1 MKKVLIAVDDTK
13 GSKAVL
19 ATFQNLVQRPEEVIL
34 LHVERLLGRS
44 LMINTLGEA
53 DLSIL
58 KEELKDT
65 EYKKELDRKAEKI
78 LTYYKKELE
87 ESGIFNI
94 KTLIK
99 DGVPAEDILNVAA
112 AEGVELIILGY
123 SRKEGL
129 NKLITGSVARDVE
142 KNALVPVLT
151 AKKPVMCEES
161 YTWRDAYYAVSLSTV
176 IILAMFFLGI
186 IFEKVFLP

>member
-19 ATFQNLVQRPEEVIL
+19 AAFQNLVQRPEEVIL

-53 DLSIL
+53 DLAIL
-58 KEELKDT
+58 REELKDT

-78 LTYYKKELE
+78 LNYYKKEIEGVGLF
-87 ESGIFNI
+87 SI
-94 KTLIK
+94 KNLIK
-99 DGVPAEDILNVAA
+99 DGIPSEEILKTAE
-112 AEGVELIILGY
+112 EEKVELILLGC

-129 NKLITGSVARDVE
+129 NRLITGSVAQDVE
-142 KNALVPVLT
+142 KNAKVPVLT
-151 AKKPVMCEES
+151 AKRPVLCEEA

-186 IFEKVFLP
+186 VFEKVFLP

>member
-78 LTYYKKELE
+78 LNYYKKELE
-87 ESGIFNI
+87 ESGSFNI
-94 KTLIK
+94 KTLLR
-99 DGVPAEDILNVAA
+99 DGLPAEDILKVAA
-112 AEGVELIILGY
+112 EEGVELIILGY
-123 SRKEGL
+123 RGKEGL
-129 NKLITGSVARDVE
+129 NRLITGSVARDVE
-142 KNALVPVLT
+142 KNAMVPVLA
-151 AKKPVMCEES
+151 AKKPVTCEES

>member
-44 LMINTLGEA
+44 LMISTLGEA

-65 EYKKELDRKAEKI
+65 EYKKELDKKAEKI
-78 LTYYKKELE
+78 LNYYRKKLE
-87 ESGIFNI
+87 ESGSSNI
-94 KTLIK
+94 KTLIR
-99 DGVPAEDILNVAA
+99 DGIPAEDILKVAA
-112 AEGVELIILGY
+112 EEGVELIILGY
-123 SRKEGL
+123 SGKEGL

-142 KNALVPVLT
+142 KNALVPVLA
-151 AKKPVMCEES
+151 AKRPVICEES

-176 IILAMFFLGI
+176 IILVMFFLGI

>member
-78 LTYYKKELE
+78 LNYYKKELE
-87 ESGIFNI
+87 ESGSFNI
-94 KTLIK
+94 KTLLR
-99 DGVPAEDILNVAA
+99 DGLPAEDILKVAA
-112 AEGVELIILGY
+112 EEGVELIILGY
-123 SRKEGL
+123 RGKEGL
-129 NKLITGSVARDVE
+129 NRLITGSVARDVE
-142 KNALVPVLT
+142 KNSLVPVLA

-161 YTWRDAYYAVSLSTV
+161 YTWRDAYYAVSLSTL
-176 IILAMFFLGI
+176 IILALFFLGI